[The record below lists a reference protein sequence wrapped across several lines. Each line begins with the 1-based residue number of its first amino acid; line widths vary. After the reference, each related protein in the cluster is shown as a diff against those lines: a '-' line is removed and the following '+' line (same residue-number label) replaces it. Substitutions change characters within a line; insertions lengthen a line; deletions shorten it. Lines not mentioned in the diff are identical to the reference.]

1 MRVPAKENTL
11 AMADVDIRARTC
23 RRRTR
28 LDSDLPNDRSRDQ
41 PRTGE
46 HPREVRWTVTPCKG
60 KDSVSSDSRKTFII
74 LMF

>member
-28 LDSDLPNDRSRDQ
+28 LDSDLPNDRPRDQ
-41 PRTGE
+41 PRAGE
-46 HPREVRWTVTPCKG
+46 HPREVRWTVTHIEEM
-60 KDSVSSDSRKTFII
+60 DAES
-74 LMF
+74 